1 MNTVK
6 DTEVIYDAEFGSNET
21 GKAVRVQATA
31 TNFSDA
37 REALLERVVNEGDSS
52 LVNVLG
58 YIGYLESSL
67 DEVVEDARVRQARI
81 ELLLET
87 VQEIAQREEVPAQVR
102 KWLNRMAGADQL
114 ANLLL
119 QNEEAAKQ
127 FMDAVGDDNE

>member
-67 DEVVEDARVRQARI
+67 DEVVEAARVRQARI
-81 ELLLET
+81 ELLLEI

-102 KWLNRMAGADQL
+102 KWLNKMAGADQL
-114 ANLLL
+114 ANLFL
-119 QNEEAAKQ
+119 QNKEAAKL

>member
-1 MNTVK
+1 MNNVK

-31 TNFSDA
+31 TNFSEA
-37 REALLERVVNEGDSS
+37 REALMERVINDGDSS
-52 LVNVLG
+52 LVKVLG

-67 DEVVEDARVRQARI
+67 DEVVEAARVRQARI

-87 VQEIAQREEVPAQVR
+87 VQEIASREEVPAEVR
-102 KWLNRMAGADQL
+102 NWLNKVAKADQL

-119 QNEEAAKQ
+119 QNEEAAKL
-127 FMDAVGDDNE
+127 FMDVVGEDNE

>member
-6 DTEVIYDAEFGSNET
+6 DTEVIYDAEFSSRET

-37 REALLERVVNEGDSS
+37 REALMERVINEEDSS

-67 DEVVEDARVRQARI
+67 DEVVEAARVRQVRI

-87 VQEIAQREEVPAQVR
+87 VQEIAQRKEVPAQVR
-102 KWLNRMAGADQL
+102 KWLNKMAGADQL
-114 ANLLL
+114 TNLLL
-119 QNEEAAKQ
+119 QNQKAAEL
-127 FMDAVGDDNE
+127 FMDVVGDGNE

>member
-6 DTEVIYDAEFGSNET
+6 DTEVIYDAEFGSTET

-37 REALLERVVNEGDSS
+37 REALMERVINEGDSS

-58 YIGYLESSL
+58 YISYLESSL
-67 DEVVEDARVRQARI
+67 DEVVEAASVRQACI

-102 KWLNRMAGADQL
+102 KWLNKMAGADQL
-114 ANLLL
+114 TNLLL
-119 QNEEAAKQ
+119 QNKEAAKL
-127 FMDAVGDDNE
+127 FMDVVGEDNE

>member
-1 MNTVK
+1 MSTVK

-67 DEVVEDARVRQARI
+67 DEVVEAARVRQARI

-102 KWLNRMAGADQL
+102 KWLNGMPGVDQL
-114 ANLLL
+114 AKLPL
-119 QNEEAAKQ
+119 QNEEAAKL

>member
-37 REALLERVVNEGDSS
+37 REALMERVINEGDSS

-67 DEVVEDARVRQARI
+67 DEVVEAASVRQARI

-102 KWLNRMAGADQL
+102 KWLNKMAGADQL
-114 ANLLL
+114 TNLLL
-119 QNEEAAKQ
+119 QNKEAAKL
-127 FMDAVGDDNE
+127 FMDVVGDDNE

>member
-6 DTEVIYDAEFGSNET
+6 DTEVIYDAEFGDKVT
-21 GKAVRVQATA
+21 GNAVRVQATA
-31 TNFSDA
+31 TNFKEA

-67 DEVVEDARVRQARI
+67 DQAVDAVQVKQARI

-87 VQEIAQREEVPAQVR
+87 VQEIAKREEVPAPVR
-102 KWLNRMAGADQL
+102 KWLNKMAGADQL
-114 ANLLL
+114 ANILL
-119 QNEEAAKQ
+119 QNKEAAEL
-127 FMDAVGDDNE
+127 FMDVVGEDNE

>member
-37 REALLERVVNEGDSS
+37 REALMERVINEEDSS

-67 DEVVEDARVRQARI
+67 DEVDEAARVRQARI

-87 VQEIAQREEVPAQVR
+87 VQEVAQREGVPTQVR
-102 KWLNRMAGADQL
+102 NWLNKVAKADQL

-119 QNEEAAKQ
+119 QNQEAAEL
-127 FMDAVGDDNE
+127 FMDVVGEDNE

>member
-6 DTEVIYDAEFGSNET
+6 DTEVIYDAEFGSKET

-37 REALLERVVNEGDSS
+37 REALLERVINEGDSS

-58 YIGYLESSL
+58 YFSYLESSL
-67 DEVVEDARVRQARI
+67 DEVVEAARVRQARI

-102 KWLNRMAGADQL
+102 KWLNKMAEADQL
-114 ANLLL
+114 VNLLL
-119 QNEEAAKQ
+119 QNEEAADL
-127 FMDAVGDDNE
+127 FMDMVGGDNE

>member
-1 MNTVK
+1 MNTVE
-6 DTEVIYDAEFGSNET
+6 DTEVIYDAEFSNYET
-21 GKAVRVQATA
+21 GKAVRVQATS

-67 DEVVEDARVRQARI
+67 DEVVEAARIRQARI
-81 ELLLET
+81 ELLLEI

-102 KWLNRMAGADQL
+102 KWLNRLAGADQL
-114 ANLLL
+114 ANLFF
-119 QNEEAAKQ
+119 QNEEAAKL

>member
-1 MNTVK
+1 MSTAK
-6 DTEVIYDAEFGSNET
+6 DTEVIYDAEFGSNKT

-37 REALLERVVNEGDSS
+37 REALMERVVNEGDSS

-67 DEVVEDARVRQARI
+67 DEVVEAARVRQARI
-81 ELLLET
+81 ELLLEI

-102 KWLNRMAGADQL
+102 KWLNKIAGADQL
-114 ANLLL
+114 ANLFL
-119 QNEEAAKQ
+119 QNEEAAKL
-127 FMDAVGDDNE
+127 FMDKVGDDNE

>member
-1 MNTVK
+1 MDKVK

-67 DEVVEDARVRQARI
+67 DEVDEAAQVRQARI

-119 QNEEAAKQ
+119 QNKEAAKL
-127 FMDAVGDDNE
+127 FMDTVGDDNE

>member
-67 DEVVEDARVRQARI
+67 DEVVEAARVRQARI
-81 ELLLET
+81 ELLLKT

-102 KWLNRMAGADQL
+102 KWLNKIAEADQL

-119 QNEEAAKQ
+119 QNEEAAKL
-127 FMDAVGDDNE
+127 FMDVVGDDNE

>member
-31 TNFSDA
+31 TNFSEA
-37 REALLERVVNEGDSS
+37 REALMERVINDGDSS

-67 DEVVEDARVRQARI
+67 DEVVEAARVRQVRI
-81 ELLLET
+81 EILLET
-87 VQEIAQREEVPAQVR
+87 VQEIAQREEVPVQVR
-102 KWLNRMAGADQL
+102 KWLNKMAGADQL

-119 QNEEAAKQ
+119 QNEEAAKL
-127 FMDAVGDDNE
+127 FMDTVGGDNE

>member
-6 DTEVIYDAEFGSNET
+6 DTEVIYDAEFGSTET

-37 REALLERVVNEGDSS
+37 REALMERVVNEEDSS

-67 DEVVEDARVRQARI
+67 DEVVEAARVGQARI

-87 VQEIAQREEVPAQVR
+87 VQEIAQREEVPVQVK
-102 KWLNRMAGADQL
+102 KWLNKMAGADQL

-119 QNEEAAKQ
+119 QNEEAAKL
-127 FMDAVGDDNE
+127 FMDVVGDDNE

>member
-1 MNTVK
+1 MNTAK
-6 DTEVIYDAEFGSNET
+6 DTEVIYDAEFGSRAT

-52 LVNVLG
+52 LVNVPG
-58 YIGYLESSL
+58 YIDYLESSL
-67 DEVVEDARVRQARI
+67 DEVTEVARVRQARI

-102 KWLNRMAGADQL
+102 KWLNKMAGADQL

-119 QNEEAAKQ
+119 HNEEAAKL
-127 FMDAVGDDNE
+127 FMDVVGDDNE

>member
-37 REALLERVVNEGDSS
+37 REALMERVINEEDSS

-67 DEVVEDARVRQARI
+67 DEVVKAARVRQARI

-87 VQEIAQREEVPAQVR
+87 VQEIAKHEEVPAQVR
-102 KWLNRMAGADQL
+102 NWLNKVAKADEL
-114 ANLLL
+114 VNLLL
-119 QNEEAAKQ
+119 QNEEAAEL
-127 FMDAVGDDNE
+127 FMDVVGDDNE

>member
-6 DTEVIYDAEFGSNET
+6 DTEVIYDAEFGCNET
-21 GKAVRVQATA
+21 CKAVRVQATA

-67 DEVVEDARVRQARI
+67 DEVVEAARVRQARI

-87 VQEIAQREEVPAQVR
+87 VQEIAQREEVPAEVR
-102 KWLNRMAGADQL
+102 KWLNKMAGADQL

-119 QNEEAAKQ
+119 QNEEAAKL
-127 FMDAVGDDNE
+127 FMDVVGDDNE

>member
-21 GKAVRVQATA
+21 GKAVRIQATA

-37 REALLERVVNEGDSS
+37 REALFERVVNEGDSS

-67 DEVVEDARVRQARI
+67 DEVVEAARVRQARI

-102 KWLNRMAGADQL
+102 KWLNKMAGADQL
-114 ANLLL
+114 ANLLF
-119 QNEEAAKQ
+119 QNEEAAKL
-127 FMDAVGDDNE
+127 FIDVVGDDNE

>member
-1 MNTVK
+1 MDTIK
-6 DTEVIYDAEFGSNET
+6 DTEVIYEAEFGSRHT

-31 TNFSDA
+31 TNFRDA
-37 REALLERVVNEGDSS
+37 REALMERVVNEEDSS

-67 DEVVEDARVRQARI
+67 DEVVEDARVGQARI
-81 ELLLET
+81 ELLLEA

-114 ANLLL
+114 AKLLL
-119 QNEEAAKQ
+119 QNKEAAKL
-127 FMDAVGDDNE
+127 FMDEVGNDNE

>member
-1 MNTVK
+1 MNKVK

-21 GKAVRVQATA
+21 GKSVRVQATA

-37 REALLERVVNEGDSS
+37 REALMERVINEEDSS

-67 DEVVEDARVRQARI
+67 DEVVEAARVRQARI

-87 VQEIAQREEVPAQVR
+87 VQEVAQREEVPAQVR
-102 KWLNRMAGADQL
+102 NWLNKVAKADQL

-119 QNEEAAKQ
+119 QNQEAAEL
-127 FMDAVGDDNE
+127 FMDVVGDDNE

>member
-6 DTEVIYDAEFGSNET
+6 DTEVIYDAEFGSKET

-37 REALLERVVNEGDSS
+37 REALMERVINEGDSS

-58 YIGYLESSL
+58 YIAYLESSL
-67 DEVVEDARVRQARI
+67 DEVAEAARVRQARI
-81 ELLLET
+81 KLLLET
-87 VQEIAQREEVPAQVR
+87 VQEIAQREEVPVQVR
-102 KWLNRMAGADQL
+102 KWLNKMAGADAL

-119 QNEEAAKQ
+119 QNEGAAKLL
-127 FMDAVGDDNE
+127 MDAVGDDNE

>member
-31 TNFSDA
+31 TNFSEA
-37 REALLERVVNEGDSS
+37 REALMERVINDGDSS
-52 LVNVLG
+52 LVNVPD

-67 DEVVEDARVRQARI
+67 DEVVKAARVRQARI

-87 VQEIAQREEVPAQVR
+87 VQEIAQREEVPTQVTN
-102 KWLNRMAGADQL
+102 WLNKVAKADGL
-114 ANLLL
+114 VNLLL
-119 QNEEAAKQ
+119 QNQEAAEL
-127 FMDAVGDDNE
+127 FMDVVGDDNE

>member
-31 TNFSDA
+31 TNFSEA

-67 DEVVEDARVRQARI
+67 DEVEKAARIRQARI
-81 ELLLET
+81 ELLLEI

-102 KWLNRMAGADQL
+102 KWLNKIAGADQL
-114 ANLLL
+114 ANLFL
-119 QNEEAAKQ
+119 QNEEAAKL

>member
-37 REALLERVVNEGDSS
+37 REALLERVVNEEDSS

-67 DEVVEDARVRQARI
+67 DEVVEATRVRQARI
-81 ELLLET
+81 EILLET

-102 KWLNRMAGADQL
+102 KWLNRIAGADQL
-114 ANLLL
+114 ADLLL
-119 QNEEAAKQ
+119 QNGEVAKL

>member
-1 MNTVK
+1 MDTIK
-6 DTEVIYDAEFGSNET
+6 DTEVIYDAEFGSRDT
-21 GKAVRVQATA
+21 GKTVRVQATA

-67 DEVVEDARVRQARI
+67 DEVVEDARVGQARI
-81 ELLLET
+81 ELLLEA

-102 KWLNRMAGADQL
+102 KWLNHMAGADQL
-114 ANLLL
+114 AKLLL
-119 QNEEAAKQ
+119 QNKEAAKL
-127 FMDAVGDDNE
+127 FMDEVGNDNE

>member
-37 REALLERVVNEGDSS
+37 REALMERVINEEDSS

-67 DEVVEDARVRQARI
+67 DEVVEAARVRQARI

-87 VQEIAQREEVPAQVR
+87 VQEVAQREEVPAQVR
-102 KWLNRMAGADQL
+102 KWLNKMAGADQL

-119 QNEEAAKQ
+119 QNEEAAKL
-127 FMDAVGDDNE
+127 FMDVVGDDNE

>member
-31 TNFSDA
+31 TNFSEA
-37 REALLERVVNEGDSS
+37 REALMERVINEGDSS

-58 YIGYLESSL
+58 YIDYLESSL
-67 DEVVEDARVRQARI
+67 DEVVAAAQVRQAHI
-81 ELLLET
+81 EILLET

-102 KWLNRMAGADQL
+102 KWLNKMAGADQL

-119 QNEEAAKQ
+119 QNEEAAEL
-127 FMDAVGDDNE
+127 FMNVVGEDNE

>member
-31 TNFSDA
+31 TNFSEA
-37 REALLERVVNEGDSS
+37 GEALMERVINDGDSS

-58 YIGYLESSL
+58 YIGYSESSL
-67 DEVVEDARVRQARI
+67 DEVVEAAQVRQVRI
-81 ELLLET
+81 EILLET
-87 VQEIAQREEVPAQVR
+87 VQEIAQREEVPVQVR
-102 KWLNRMAGADQL
+102 KWLNKMAGADQL

-119 QNEEAAKQ
+119 QNEEAAKL

>member
-6 DTEVIYDAEFGSNET
+6 DTEVIFDAEFGSKET

-31 TNFSDA
+31 TDFNDA
-37 REALLERVVNEGDSS
+37 REVLFERVINEEDSL

-67 DEVVEDARVRQARI
+67 DEVVEAGRVRQARI
-81 ELLLET
+81 ELLLQT
-87 VQEIAQREEVPAQVR
+87 VQEIAKREEVPAQVR
-102 KWLNRMAGADQL
+102 NWLNKVAKADQL

-119 QNEEAAKQ
+119 QNEEAAEL
-127 FMDAVGDDNE
+127 FMDVVGDDSE

>member
-6 DTEVIYDAEFGSNET
+6 DTEVIYDAEFGCNET

-67 DEVVEDARVRQARI
+67 DEVVEAARVRQARI
-81 ELLLET
+81 ELLLEA

-119 QNEEAAKQ
+119 KNEEAAKL
-127 FMDAVGDDNE
+127 FMDEVGNDNE

>member
-1 MNTVK
+1 MNNVK

-31 TNFSDA
+31 TNFMEA
-37 REALLERVVNEGDSS
+37 REALLERVINEGDSS

-67 DEVVEDARVRQARI
+67 DEVVEAARVKQARI

-87 VQEIAQREEVPAQVR
+87 VQEIAKREEVPAQVR
-102 KWLNRMAGADQL
+102 KWLNKMAGADQL
-114 ANLLL
+114 ANMLL
-119 QNEEAAKQ
+119 QNKEAAEL
-127 FMDAVGDDNE
+127 FMEAVGEGDE

>member
-1 MNTVK
+1 MDKVK

-37 REALLERVVNEGDSS
+37 REALMERVINEEDSS

-67 DEVVEDARVRQARI
+67 DEVVEAARVRQARI

-119 QNEEAAKQ
+119 QNEEASEL
-127 FMDAVGDDNE
+127 FMDVVGDDNE

>member
-31 TNFSDA
+31 TNFSEA
-37 REALLERVVNEGDSS
+37 REALMERVINEEDSS

-67 DEVVEDARVRQARI
+67 DEVVKAARVRQACI
-81 ELLLET
+81 EILLET
-87 VQEIAQREEVPAQVR
+87 VQEIAKREEVPAPVR
-102 KWLNRMAGADQL
+102 KWLNKMAGADQL
-114 ANLLL
+114 ANMLL
-119 QNEEAAKQ
+119 QNEEAAKL
-127 FMDAVGDDNE
+127 FMDVVGDDNE